1 MIFFFIYLVCTGLL
15 NAMKTIT
22 ENVFYSYSF
31 NEQLVYVLIAFLT
44 GFIMIPIYLFLGIF
58 EIIRDKIN
66 EALDEQK

>member
-1 MIFFFIYLVCTGLL
+1 MIFFFIYLACTGLL

-22 ENVFYSYSF
+22 EDDFCLYSF
-31 NEQLVYVLIAFLT
+31 NQQLVYVLIAFLT

-66 EALDEQK
+66 EVLNDRN